1 MFISQ
6 AYYCNHIHKQKK
18 FKLEQEKSNKLIN
31 SELQNQNTTVIK
43 QKMSNNWNKKGVFY
57 SIWIILNL
65 VVLSSLFHFISKTD
79 WLFLYFVVTFIYCSL
94 YWMLAELV
102 FNKLFVKN

>member
-6 AYYCNHIHKQKK
+6 AYYCNHTNKQKK
-18 FKLEQEKSNKLIN
+18 FRLEQEKSDQLIN
-31 SELQNQNTTVIK
+31 SELQNQTTPVRK
-43 QKMSNNWNKKGVFY
+43 QKMSNNWNKKGIFY